1 MLTSPTRY
9 EGLLDRFA
17 ASLADDASTPCGVTA
32 ETRERVDIYRN
43 NVRLNRIAALTD
55 AFANV
60 VQLVGAEYFR
70 ALARAYVERTPA
82 KSANLHD
89 DGAELPAFIRG
100 FEPAADLPYLG
111 DVAEVDWLL
120 HRVYFA
126 ADSGAAADSSALAE
140 LGPERF
146 AAASLRFVPSVGLA
160 RSAAW
165 PIADILQMHADGT
178 PAHLGAGGQSVLIWR
193 EAFSVRWQALGQAE
207 ADAMAALM
215 TGMAVQAVFTQ
226 TNADPSSLLA
236 QLFGHR
242 LVLAIEEP
250 IHEDRH

>member
-1 MLTSPTRY
+1 MLNSPTRY

-17 ASLADDASTPCGVTA
+17 ASLVDETSASCGVTA
-32 ETRERVDIYRN
+32 ETRARVDIYRN

-60 VQLVGAEYFR
+60 ERLVGAEYFC

-89 DGAELPAFIRG
+89 DGAKLPDFIRG
-100 FEPAADLPYLG
+100 FGPAADLPYLG
-111 DVAEVDWLL
+111 DVADVDWLL
-120 HRVYFA
+120 HRAYFA
-126 ADSGAAADSSALAE
+126 ADSGTAVDGSTLAE

-146 AAASLRFVPSVGLA
+146 AAASLRFVPSAGLA

-165 PIADILQMHADGT
+165 PIADILQMHAAGT

-193 EAFSVRWQALGQAE
+193 EAFAVRWHALGQAE
-207 ADAMAALM
+207 ANAVAALM
-215 TGMAVQAVFTQ
+215 AGMTVQEVFTQ
-226 TNADPSSLLA
+226 TNADPNSLLA

-242 LVLAIEEP
+242 LVLAIEESA
-250 IHEDRH
+250 HEDRL